1 MLRPIPTLVAL
12 AAVLSFPDIAFAQSA
27 PAAQAPVTVRA
38 SAAGGR
44 VHGVVRDDLGQAV
57 SGVSVIAMG
66 TTVAAASS
74 DLAGRFV
81 LALPPGEYILR
92 AAHDGYVSTFREPVS
107 LRASQRI
114 ERDITLVRLGAR
126 LAGSDAAVEQAL
138 AFLEPVDHAHTD
150 LAWRLRHLRR
160 SVLRDTAPAGAEL
173 LGQPDQPAGDEG
185 FFDRAFYES
194 ARVAASFFRDTNFDG
209 RFNWLTTGS
218 LDFSGSGFE
227 ASRSGSVAFLDVGA
241 PVGSHGAW
249 SMRGAFSPGEPS
261 SWVVLG
267 EYAAQADE
275 RHAFLVGVS
284 HAAVRPGHSD
294 PTVGALAPGDART
307 AGAAY
312 VFDRWRVLPGLE
324 VSYGLRVDSFDFLAV
339 PAFFSPQL
347 GAGVRVAQST
357 WVRFGGRQQVVA
369 PGAAEFQAPES
380 GGLWMPPHRTFF
392 TSRYGGPLDAE
403 RVRHVEVA
411 VEHTFGGPGGQR
423 TVSLARFEQRSEG
436 QIATLFGLGRLGAG
450 RYLTTAVG
458 DARVDGWT
466 LRFTGELLAQVRGT
480 IDYTT
485 GRVAWEPGRLSPG
498 LAARV
503 PSIARDEA
511 ERLHD
516 VSASLE
522 ADIPAT
528 SARIL
533 VAYRVSSGFSRLTDA
548 EGPRARFDIEV
559 RQPLPYQPIRG
570 GIVDVLV
577 GIRSL
582 HRELG
587 AAGSLYD
594 ELLTVSPPTRF
605 VGGLQVR
612 F

>member
-12 AAVLSFPDIAFAQSA
+12 AAFLSPAHVAFAQSGS
-27 PAAQAPVTVRA
+27 PAPVPVVVRA
-38 SAAGGR
+38 SAGGGR

-57 SGVSVIAMG
+57 GGVSVIAMG

-74 DLAGRFV
+74 DLTGRFV
-81 LALPPGEYILR
+81 LALPPGEYVLR
-92 AAHDGYVSTFREPVS
+92 AAHDGYISTFREPVS

-114 ERDITLVRLGAR
+114 ERDITLVRLGTR
-126 LAGSDAAVEQAL
+126 LAGASATVGQGL
-138 AFLEPVDHAHTD
+138 AFLEPDDHAHTD

-160 SVLRDTAPAGAEL
+160 SVLRDTAPAGVALPER
-173 LGQPDQPAGDEG
+173 PDDPEADEG

-194 ARVAASFFRDTNFDG
+194 ARVAASFFRDTDFDG
-209 RFNWLTTGS
+209 RVNWLTTGS

-249 SMRGAFSPGEPS
+249 SMRGALSPGEPA

-267 EYAAQADE
+267 EYEAQAEE

-294 PTVGALAPGDART
+294 PTVGALATGDART
-307 AGAAY
+307 AGAVY
-312 VFDRWRVLPGLE
+312 GFDRWRVRPGLE

-339 PAFFSPQL
+339 PTSFSPQL
-347 GAGVRVAQST
+347 GAGVRLAGGT
-357 WVRFGGRQQVVA
+357 WIRVGGRQQVVA
-369 PGAAEFQAPES
+369 PGSAEFQAPES
-380 GGLWMPPHRTFF
+380 AGLWMPPHRTFSA
-392 TSRYGGPLDAE
+392 SRDGGPLGAE
-403 RVRHVEVA
+403 RVRHLEVA
-411 VEHTFGGPGGQR
+411 VEHTFGGPGGSR
-423 TVSLARFEQRSEG
+423 TMSLARFQQETDG
-436 QIATLFGLGRLGAG
+436 QIATLFGIGRLGAG

-458 DARVDGWT
+458 NARVDGWS

-480 IDYTT
+480 VDYTT
-485 GRVAWEPGRLSPG
+485 GRVAWQPGRLSPRLG
-498 LAARV
+498 ALV

-516 VSASLE
+516 LSASVE
-522 ADIPAT
+522 AEIPGSST
-528 SARIL
+528 RIL
-533 VAYRVSSGFSRLTDA
+533 VACRVSSGFSRLPA
-548 EGPRARFDIEV
+548 AGGPGARFDVEV

-570 GIVDVLV
+570 GIVEVLV

-582 HRELG
+582 HREPG
-587 AAGSLYD
+587 ASGSLYD
-594 ELLTVSPPTRF
+594 ELLTVSPPARF